1 MLVIRTEAVGVGVG
15 LVRTLR
21 DTPLEDAGGE
31 IVGRVEEVAE
41 GVAGFKPG
49 DRVGGVVFKGAYAE
63 RVIGMPGL
71 VEHVPEGIEAGA
83 AVAVVRGGLVAL
95 GALRAGEIRAGQ
107 SVLVTAAASG
117 VGHLA
122 VQLARALGAARIV
135 AAVGS
140 GDKAGFVRECGADEC
155 VTYDEA
161 GWGEQVDLVLDGVG
175 GELVQR
181 GVDALAPFGRLVAFS
196 AGGGEVDTARLLG
209 DGRSV
214 TGFAVG
220 TWHRRRPGVVDG
232 WRRELW
238 DLVAERRIV
247 PRYAEFPLAE
257 LDRALGLVAGRGNL
271 GRVVVRTGA

>member
-21 DTPLEDAGGE
+21 DTPLEEAGGE
-31 IVGRVEEVAE
+31 IVGRVEEVGA
-41 GVAGFKPG
+41 GVIGFKPG
-49 DRVGGVVFKGAYAE
+49 DRVGGVVFKGAYGE
-63 RVIGMPGL
+63 RVVGMPGL

-95 GALRAGEIRAGQ
+95 GALRAGEVQAGQ

-122 VQLARALGAARIV
+122 VQLARALRAERIV
-135 AAVGS
+135 AVVGS
-140 GDKAGFVRECGADEC
+140 ADKADFVRECGATEC
-155 VTYDEA
+155 FTYDDQA
-161 GWGEQVDLVLDGVG
+161 WGEPVDLVLDGVG

-181 GVDALAPFGRLVAFS
+181 GVDNLAPFGRLVAFS
-196 AGGGEVDTARLLG
+196 AGGGEVDTAALLG
-209 DGRSV
+209 DGRTV

-220 TWHRRRPGVVDG
+220 TWHRRRPGVVSA
-232 WRRELW
+232 WRQELW
-238 DLVAERRIV
+238 DLVAEGQIV
-247 PRYAEFPLAE
+247 PRWTEFPPGE

-271 GRVVVRTGA
+271 GRVVVRAAA